1 MPQISGK
8 SQIDIRV
15 GDGDFC
21 LCAPMQYLVA
31 DLEAAGTGPAARVL
45 LAQQRQVVAVEGAA
59 LRVTEDLQVRHPLEA
74 HAVQV
79 LRT

>member
-1 MPQISGK
+1 
-8 SQIDIRV
+8 
-15 GDGDFC
+15 
-21 LCAPMQYLVA
+21 MQYLVA
-31 DLEAAGTGPAARVL
+31 DLEAAGAGPAARVL

>member
-1 MPQISGK
+1 
-8 SQIDIRV
+8 
-15 GDGDFC
+15 
-21 LCAPMQYLVA
+21 MQYLVT
-31 DLEAAGTGPAARVL
+31 DLEAARAGPAARVL